1 VQRLTS
7 EIDVEDEDPVEE
19 MFGRETKIEEVRS
32 AMIDLEWDPEDVTA
46 TLPSQQELFPPETL
60 VEILNQDDTE
70 KMFVNENEKT
80 KFEWLELYQRQH
92 ELLEIEHD
100 SLFTIK
106 FVDVL
111 KKKESADIPS
121 LSFIDRNMPPMPDY
135 TLEDF

>member
-1 VQRLTS
+1 
-7 EIDVEDEDPVEE
+7 
-19 MFGRETKIEEVRS
+19 M
-32 AMIDLEWDPEDVTA
+32 A

>member
-1 VQRLTS
+1 MQRLTS